1 MEEKPKRK
9 RRTKEEIEF
18 DKLAQELTEAKE
30 SNNELALKEVKK
42 KLKGLPSICGAV
54 ITASNRFCREAPE
67 KGKNRCSKHLNSL
80 NQQHLEPLA
89 PFKHGLR
96 SSNFMAH
103 LTEDEKAFYVGT
115 MQEYAEKFELD
126 QLNLMAL
133 DRMIVSFLKAK
144 RLEDFHAGQGTFETP
159 HSTVDFDLRAQR
171 WLETL
176 GLNRKNTVKNDID
189 TTRGNSIAF
198 LMMDSPEEE

>member
-1 MEEKPKRK
+1 MEEKPKTK

-18 DKLAQELTEAKE
+18 DKLAQELVEAKE
-30 SNNELALKEVKK
+30 SNNEEALKEVKK
-42 KLKGLPSICGAV
+42 KLKNQPSICGAV
-54 ITASNRFCREAPE
+54 ITASNKFCRETPE
-67 KGKNRCSKHLNSL
+67 EGKSRCEKHLNSQ
-80 NQQHLEPLA
+80 NQQYLEPLA

-115 MQEYAEKFELD
+115 MQDYAEKYELD

-198 LMMDSPEEE
+198 LMMDEE

>member
-1 MEEKPKRK
+1 MEQRRK

-18 DKLAQELTEAKE
+18 DKLAQELVEAKE
-30 SNNELALKEVKK
+30 SNNEEALKEVKK
-42 KLKGLPSICGAV
+42 KLKSQPSICGAI
-54 ITASNRFCREAPE
+54 ITGSNKFCRELPE
-67 KGKNRCSKHLNSL
+67 EGKSRCEKHLNL
-80 NQQHLEPLA
+80 ANQQYLEPLA

-115 MQEYAEKFELD
+115 MQDYAEKYELD

-133 DRMIVSFLKAK
+133 DRMIISFLKAK
-144 RLEDFHAGQGTFETP
+144 RLEDFHASQGTFETP

-176 GLNRKNTVKNDID
+176 GLNRKNTMKNDID
-189 TTRGNSIAF
+189 SNRNSSLAF
-198 LMMDSPEEE
+198 LLMDDKEEE